1 MNVNIQ
7 CDKCKNVYPGDDILM
22 VNNFGTVELV
32 GAICTS
38 CYNSIGNCEAE
49 RCDSDC
55 CEDYCDGQLT
65 IDDFIND
72 NDIEVL
78 TDVDS
83 TY

>member
-22 VNNFGTVELV
+22 VNNFGTAELV

-49 RCDSDC
+49 CCDC
-55 CEDYCDGQLT
+55 CESDVCDGQLT
-65 IDDFIND
+65 IDDFISDD